1 MDTHL
6 NQERQ
11 QSKDDG
17 DSKVSDDIYFDRAR
31 DEEFEEDLRRRVE
44 DDRCSMGSEVSETDM
59 VTSKSTWNETDEER
73 RGRIQREA
81 ELDRI
86 NDEREIQRRQL
97 PFKILESLNAINT
110 KLELLLEIAKNDR

>member
-17 DSKVSDDIYFDRAR
+17 DSKV
-31 DEEFEEDLRRRVE
+31 
-44 DDRCSMGSEVSETDM
+44 M

-73 RGRIQREA
+73 RERICREA

-86 NDEREIQRRQL
+86 NEEREIQRRQL